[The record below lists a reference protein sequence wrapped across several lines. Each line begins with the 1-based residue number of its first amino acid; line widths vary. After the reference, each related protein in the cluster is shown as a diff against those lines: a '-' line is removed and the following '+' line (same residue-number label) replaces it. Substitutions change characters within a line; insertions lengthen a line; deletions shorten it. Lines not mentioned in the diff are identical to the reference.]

1 MARFFFF
8 FCASVEEEDTIMSYE
23 EEDTC
28 MSYEEE
34 DTYLGN
40 LKKLRLLLQQFMKI
54 TVGGFVVLDLRT
66 IFFKSSQT
74 SVPQCVD

>member
-1 MARFFFF
+1 
-8 FCASVEEEDTIMSYE
+8 MSYE

-34 DTYLGN
+34 DTYLGNFMRRFVWISN